1 MAKEFD
7 CILSFVYYET
17 STHVSKYYLN
27 GFGDIVKDHTEAQH
41 HHAMIQIL
49 EAKFHNETNG
59 LQISPFNVNIFG

>member
-17 STHVSKYYLN
+17 PTRVSKHYPN
-27 GFGDIVKDHTEAQH
+27 GFGHIVKDHMEAQH
-41 HHAMIQIL
+41 HHVVIQIL

-59 LQISPFNVNIFG
+59 LQKKSGHSM